1 MTTTEERAG
10 GLQDLEE
17 DLRPLPASGRN
28 ARISGQFWIWAGA
41 NIAPINWVL
50 GALGVTMGLGLWDTM
65 TVLVLGNLVGMAVFG
80 FFVLLGQRTGAT
92 GMVIG
97 RAVFGR
103 RGNYLPTAVQA
114 VVVVGWCAVNTW
126 IVLDL
131 VVALL
136 GRIGALDP
144 HAGNTAVKI
153 VVAALVMAVQVAVSL
168 AGYRAIAAFERWT
181 VPPTLAVLALM
192 SVFAWFFLHID
203 WGYAG
208 PAGGALT
215 GTARI
220 SAMSIVMT
228 AIGIGWGITW
238 FTYAGDYARF
248 VSPAASRRKL
258 YGASVAGQIIPV
270 VWLGLLGATLATKNG
285 SVDPGQLIVDNYGG
299 LAIPVLLLVLHG
311 PVATNVL
318 NIYSFSMAAQT
329 LDIRAGRRPLT
340 IAVGAVA
347 FVACVFFVLQD
358 DIAGVLDAWL
368 AGLVG
373 WVAPWAAIVLVHYGV
388 VERKVTSFD
397 HLFDAVGSRRLPDVR
412 WRAILAFGVG
422 VLCTWLFMDGSVA
435 ALRGPLSLRLH
446 GIDLSWLA
454 GALSA
459 GALYALLA
467 VSDGRRWVRRR
478 ESADALPHPGA
489 ADTERL
495 QT

>member
-1 MTTTEERAG
+1 M
-10 GLQDLEE
+10 
-17 DLRPLPASGRN
+17 
-28 ARISGQFWIWAGA
+28 
-41 NIAPINWVL
+41 
-50 GALGVTMGLGLWDTM
+50 
-65 TVLVLGNLVGMAVFG
+65 
-80 FFVLLGQRTGAT
+80 
-92 GMVIG
+92 
-97 RAVFGR
+97 FGR

-168 AGYRAIAAFERWT
+168 AATAPSPPSSAGRSAHPGRA
-181 VPPTLAVLALM
+181 
-192 SVFAWFFLHID
+192 
-203 WGYAG
+203 
-208 PAGGALT
+208 GAH
-215 GTARI
+215 
-220 SAMSIVMT
+220 V
-228 AIGIGWGITW
+228 
-238 FTYAGDYARF
+238 
-248 VSPAASRRKL
+248 
-258 YGASVAGQIIPV
+258 
-270 VWLGLLGATLATKNG
+270 GLRL
-285 SVDPGQLIVDNYGG
+285 
-299 LAIPVLLLVLHG
+299 VLL
-311 PVATNVL
+311 
-318 NIYSFSMAAQT
+318 
-329 LDIRAGRRPLT
+329 
-340 IAVGAVA
+340 
-347 FVACVFFVLQD
+347 
-358 DIAGVLDAWL
+358 
-368 AGLVG
+368 
-373 WVAPWAAIVLVHYGV
+373 APWAGIVLLHYGV

-397 HLFDAVGSRRLPDVR
+397 RLFDPVGSRRLPDVR
-412 WRAILAFGVG
+412 WRAILAFAVG

-489 ADTERL
+489 AATERL